1 MDPALE
7 AVHDSETV
15 RHMVSKVVL
24 AQTTLKKSV
33 HCDGVGLHSG
43 ATISLTLRPG
53 APNSGI
59 IFVRV
64 DEQPGRDRIPA
75 RWDRVTDTR
84 LCTLLTNDHGVS
96 VGTVEHLMAALRA
109 LNVDNAVIELNG
121 PEVPILDGSA
131 APWMRLIQEA
141 GLARQAAKRRVIRLH
156 RPVSVSDGDKYAL
169 LTPST
174 GGARFTVEIDFPS
187 KAVGAQKRSLE
198 LTGAGFRQ
206 SIARARTFGFLQEV
220 EYLRRNGLA
229 RGGSLDNAVVIDG
242 DRVVNPDGLRYDDEF
257 VRHKILDS
265 VGDLY
270 LAGAPIIADFHAVK
284 PGHGLNNRL
293 LHALFEQP
301 DAWSLVPADRVA
313 VLPGSWLDETLAA
326 TA

>member
-1 MDPALE
+1 MVNKV
-7 AVHDSETV
+7 AV
-15 RHMVSKVVL
+15 

-33 HCDGVGLHSG
+33 HCSGVGLHSG
-43 ATISLTLRPG
+43 AMISLALRPG

-59 IFVRV
+59 VFVRS
-64 DEQPGRDRIPA
+64 DERPGRDRIPA

-84 LCTLLTNDHGVS
+84 LCTLLSNEHTVS

-109 LNVDNAVIELNG
+109 LGVDNAVIELDG

-131 APWMRLIQEA
+131 APWMRLIQQV

-156 RPVSVSDGDKYAL
+156 RPVSVSDGDKFAL
-169 LTPST
+169 LTPSA
-174 GGARFTVEIDFPS
+174 GGSRFTVEIDFPS
-187 KAVGAQKRSLE
+187 KAVGVQKRSLE
-198 LTGAGFRQ
+198 LTGPGFGR
-206 SIARARTFGFLQEV
+206 SIARARTFGFLHEV

-242 DRVVNPDGLRYDDEF
+242 DRVVNPEGLRYEDEF

-270 LAGAPIIADFHAVK
+270 LAGAPIVADFHAVK

-301 DAWSLVPADRVA
+301 DAWSLVPADRA
-313 VLPGSWLDETLAA
+313 AHPLRPWLAEGLAA